1 MKFLS
6 RRNNNSENN
15 NTWKYA
21 KAGIL
26 SSLFE
31 KVCAKKKKEI
41 NCLTEMAKKRIEG
54 GGDNKG
60 ESRRGIIG
68 FYFTRK

>member
-1 MKFLS
+1 MKIIHGNMQKREYF
-6 RRNNNSENN
+6 R
-15 NTWKYA
+15 
-21 KAGIL
+21 
-26 SSLFE
+26 
-31 KVCAKKKKEI
+31 VCLKKFVQKKKEI

-54 GGDNKG
+54 GGDNEG

>member
-1 MKFLS
+1 MQKREYFRVCLKKF
-6 RRNNNSENN
+6 
-15 NTWKYA
+15 
-21 KAGIL
+21 
-26 SSLFE
+26 
-31 KVCAKKKKEI
+31 VQKKKKEI

-54 GGDNKG
+54 GGDNEG